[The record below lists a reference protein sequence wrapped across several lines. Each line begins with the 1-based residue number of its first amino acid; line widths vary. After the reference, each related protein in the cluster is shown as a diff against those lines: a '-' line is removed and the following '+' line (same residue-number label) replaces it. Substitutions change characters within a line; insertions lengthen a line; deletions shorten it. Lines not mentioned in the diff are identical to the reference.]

1 MKTLTPEQS
10 AFLDALLMTNENLV
24 LEAVAGSGKS
34 FTLEEGLR
42 QLKAEGILPEGTLVC
57 AFNKHIAT
65 AFQERANAA
74 NLPIVVRTMNSLG
87 HSAFGRA
94 IGRRLT
100 LETGKLYLTAKELW
114 PRFDSSPMAC
124 PDFKKLVDAAR
135 NTGIVPAG
143 SPGGAQDDTPAAW
156 AELFEAAD
164 IDPEDW
170 DPSWLIEC
178 ARTLLARMN
187 MKAWEGIIDFTD
199 QLYLPVTIAGRFD
212 TFKLVM
218 VDEVQDLGTLQHRM
232 LRKLLGLSGR
242 LVAAGDRNQ
251 AIYGFRG
258 ADVRSIP
265 NMIAQ
270 FGLRPMPLTVSFRC
284 PKAVVRQAN
293 EIVPYMKSSPDAPE
307 GLVGVSRPHEIR
319 PGDFILCRYN
329 QPLATLWLR
338 LIKRGIAATI
348 LGKDIGAGLARL
360 LKKRGAS
367 GDESMDLEV
376 ALKHLD
382 SWLSSECTKHNEK
395 GKLDK
400 AESLTDRCSAIHSIC
415 EAAPNDATVR
425 WFIDKIEALFSDRPG
440 HPGMVTLSTIHKAK
454 GLEYRRVH
462 FLGREKLPPQRAR
475 GAGRDQENNLIYV
488 GETRAMSELY
498 FMSIRSLA
506 ETNETADLTV
516 EDLFAPRPPK
526 LPSVPSLAALTPDMS
541 REEELQKQQKF
552 LESRKTA
559 GDLSIEDLGL

>member
-10 AFLDALLMTNENLV
+10 AFLEALLMTNDNLV

-34 FTLEEGLR
+34 FTLEKGLAELQREGL
-42 QLKAEGILPEGTLVC
+42 LPSSVLVC
-57 AFNKHIAT
+57 AFNKHIEV
-65 AFQERANAA
+65 AFTERVKAA
-74 NLPIVVRTMNSLG
+74 GLPVSCRTMNSLG

-114 PRFDSSPMAC
+114 PRFDTSPMAC

-143 SPGGAQDDTPAAW
+143 SPGGAQDDTEANW
-156 AELFEAAD
+156 AELFENAD
-164 IDPEDW
+164 IDSEDW

-187 MKAWEGIIDFTD
+187 MRAWDGVIDFTD

-212 TFKLVM
+212 TYKLVM
-218 VDEVQDLGTLQHRM
+218 VDEAQDLGTLQHRM

-265 NMIAQ
+265 NMITQ

-293 EIVPYMKSSPDAPE
+293 EIVPYMKSAPDAPE
-307 GLVGVSRPHEIR
+307 GHVGISKPSDIR

-329 QPLATLWLR
+329 QPLAGLWLR
-338 LIKRGIAATI
+338 LIKRNIPATI

-360 LKKRGAS
+360 LKKRGAN
-367 GDESMDLEV
+367 GNEAMPLGE
-376 ALKHLD
+376 ALQHLDAWLSAETAKHLG
-382 SWLSSECTKHNEK
+382 K
-395 GKLDK
+395 GKHDK
-400 AESLTDRCSAIHSIC
+400 AESLTDRCAAIHSIC
-415 EAAPNDATVR
+415 EAAPTDAAVS
-425 WFIDKIEALFSDRPG
+425 WFSVKIENLFSDRPG
-440 HPGMVTLSTIHKAK
+440 SPAVVTLSTIHKAK

-475 GAGRDQENNLIYV
+475 GAGRDQEHNLIYV
-488 GETRAMSELY
+488 GETRAMLELY

-516 EDLFAPRPPK
+516 EDLFAPRPPR
-526 LPSVPSLAALTPDMS
+526 LPSVPSLAAPTPDMS
-541 REEELQKQQKF
+541 REEELAKQQKF
-552 LESRKTA
+552 LESRKTTA
-559 GDLSIEDLGL
+559 DISIEDLGL